1 MSSSEKTSSTS
12 RPRKRGRPAH
22 LSREQIVEAALRLL
36 REAPDKALTMQ
47 ALARELNAAPMSLY
61 THIRNREDLMKA
73 IAEDVLSNVQVEVA
87 DHWRDTVA
95 NWARALRVRFLQY
108 PFVAA
113 LLQDGIATPAAWLTV
128 SNPLLQALK
137 QAGFS
142 AEELADTQRWISRV
156 VTGSVLMELVLPK
169 VVPEELIGV
178 RRALDALPPES
189 QATWLEI
196 LPALGQRNDE
206 EVFEYTLARTL
217 DAVET
222 LRQSRPG
229 G

>member
-1 MSSSEKTSSTS
+1 MSSSEKTTQPAV
-12 RPRKRGRPAH
+12 PRKRGRPAQ
-22 LSREQIVEAALRLL
+22 LSREQIVEAALKLL
-36 REAPDKALTMQ
+36 RAAPNKALTMQ

-73 IAEDVLSNVQVEVA
+73 IANDVLSHVEVELS
-87 DHWRDTVA
+87 DDWRQTVA
-95 NWARALRVRFLQY
+95 NWARALRTQFLQY

-137 QAGFS
+137 QAGFTGE
-142 AEELADTQRWISRV
+142 ALADTQRWISRV

-178 RRALDALPPES
+178 RKALDALPAES

-196 LPALGQRNDE
+196 LPALGQRTDE
-206 EVFEYTLARTL
+206 DVFEFTLARTL
-217 DAVET
+217 DALESM
-222 LRQSRPG
+222 RRA
-229 G
+229 